1 MKISIVFISTIL
13 TLSVFLPFLLFIYNG
28 KKNTSKTNKHINFLI
43 KNNDVVYGI
52 KEIWRKNFIG
62 ISNNNK
68 ILTYI
73 NLNEEKPSIN
83 NINLEDLKQC
93 NIIKNYSRD
102 HVLILNS
109 LALEFIYK
117 SSTNKNLTIPFF
129 NIDEDLSEDFE
140 IQRIEKWHKLILNA
154 IPKQLITKLAS

>member
-102 HVLILNS
+102 NVLILNS

-154 IPKQLITKLAS
+154 IPKQSITKLAS